1 MGVGASKLTD
11 TWFGGASGHPCCS
24 SAYCFEP
31 YDLDAPPTDESGSS
45 AAGKAIEEYGGS
57 PRSPLLQSPRS
68 TQSSRGAAKGP
79 AYAPGSPAMVGL
91 PEFRS
96 TEARRLYFDWRN
108 LATNAALHGLPAV
121 MQAKS
126 AYEQANQVGRKSTED
141 ALSSLASLSALSSDA
156 ETTENP
162 MVAKNEPQV
171 EKIRRKPPPTSK
183 DEDEEEDEVR
193 AGSHAEEGDNAGESE
208 EDDDNAV
215 YEEAGEGGGAKG
227 ELGSLDRLG
236 RRRRRRGRGSGLG
249 KR

>member
-45 AAGKAIEEYGGS
+45 AAGKTIEEYGS
-57 PRSPLLQSPRS
+57 PRLPLLQSPRS
-68 TQSSRGAAKGP
+68 TQNRGAAKGP

-96 TEARRLYFDWRN
+96 AEARRLYFDWRN

-121 MQAKS
+121 MRAKS

-141 ALSSLASLSALSSDA
+141 ALSSLATLSALSRDA
-156 ETTENP
+156 ETTANP
-162 MVAKNEPQV
+162 KDAGGGGGGGGGSTED
-171 EKIRRKPPPTSK
+171 TGK

-193 AGSHAEEGDNAGESE
+193 AGLHAEPGDKAGESE
-208 EDDDNAV
+208 EDDDDAV
-215 YEEAGEGGGAKG
+215 EAVGEEAGGGGGAKG

-236 RRRRRRGRGSGLG
+236 RRGMGPGLG